1 MPIIA
6 MTREMG
12 SLGTFIGLEVAR
24 RLGHE
29 FLRDAIVRRAARA
42 YRVMEA
48 RLVGAVERPP
58 RWLERFGPT
67 RQRYRTYLEAAVLEA
82 AQRERVVLMGRWS
95 TIFLGG
101 VRHAIR
107 VRVCAPPE
115 VRVRRVMERYR
126 IEEGDA
132 VRRIAAYDEG
142 VRTRMRQIF
151 DLDWTDPLLYDL
163 VINTAFVTLPA
174 AVQQV
179 LILATAPEFE
189 PTAESRAAL
198 ADRALAARV
207 RATLRA
213 SAPTGEVRLVV
224 EAAQGTVRLEGV
236 VASDEERE
244 AALTVAGGVP
254 GVVGVSGDIKVFRRP
269 VR

>member
-6 MTREMG
+6 MTRE
-12 SLGTFIGLEVAR
+12 IGE
-24 RLGHE
+24 
-29 FLRDAIVRRAARA
+29 
-42 YRVMEA
+42 
-48 RLVGAVERPP
+48 
-58 RWLERFGPT
+58 
-67 RQRYRTYLEAAVLEA
+67 
-82 AQRERVVLMGRWS
+82 
-95 TIFLGG
+95 
-101 VRHAIR
+101 
-107 VRVCAPPE
+107 
-115 VRVRRVMERYR
+115 
-126 IEEGDA
+126 
-132 VRRIAAYDEG
+132 
-142 VRTRMRQIF
+142 
-151 DLDWTDPLLYDL
+151 PLLYDL

-179 LILATAPEFE
+179 LTLAMNPEFE

-224 EAAQGTVRLEGV
+224 EAAQGAVRLEGV